1 MLNCST
7 GRIQKIR
14 WRFLELAQ
22 RYVMDLDVQH
32 ILCYEQSF
40 NVLFHYLAL
49 WIIITIIITVVIY
62 RLLFEWLFTSV
73 YLK

>member
-1 MLNCST
+1 MLSLMLNCST

-40 NVLFHYLAL
+40 NVLFHYLAFPL
-49 WIIITIIITVVIY
+49 FG
-62 RLLFEWLFTSV
+62 LLL
-73 YLK
+73 L